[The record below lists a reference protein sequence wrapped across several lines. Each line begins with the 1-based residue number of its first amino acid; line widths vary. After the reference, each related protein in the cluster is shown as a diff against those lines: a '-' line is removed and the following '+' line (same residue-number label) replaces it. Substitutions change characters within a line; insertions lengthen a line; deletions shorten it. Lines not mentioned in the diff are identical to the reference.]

1 MARLS
6 PDERDELRRNFFRD
20 FIIEFM
26 TSLPEAEPVEDIVC
40 VGGECADNEDAAIYG
55 TVIQD
60 RLDNK
65 REYNPWT
72 GKKRSEFNPWTGK
85 RSGPEFNPWTGR
97 RKRSIGAFYRSGA
110 GKSEA
115 DSG

>member
-1 MARLS
+1 MRNGRVFLLIALDISLS
-6 PDERDELRRNFFRD
+6 LAAATEGGKS
-20 FIIEFM
+20 
-26 TSLPEAEPVEDIVC
+26 TLPA
-40 VGGECADNEDAAIYG
+40 GY
-55 TVIQD
+55 

-72 GKKRSEFNPWTGK
+72 GKKRSEFNPRDGK
-85 RSGPEFNPWTGR
+85 KSGPEFNPWTTGR

>member
-1 MARLS
+1 MRNGRVFLLIALDISLS
-6 PDERDELRRNFFRD
+6 LAAATEGGKS
-20 FIIEFM
+20 
-26 TSLPEAEPVEDIVC
+26 TLPA
-40 VGGECADNEDAAIYG
+40 GY
-55 TVIQD
+55 